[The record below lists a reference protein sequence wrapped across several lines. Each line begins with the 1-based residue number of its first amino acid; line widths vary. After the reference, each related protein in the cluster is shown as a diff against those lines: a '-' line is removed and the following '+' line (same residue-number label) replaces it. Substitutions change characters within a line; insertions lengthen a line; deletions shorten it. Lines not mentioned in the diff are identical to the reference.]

1 MKKYSVVQVGDL
13 NPGDHFYFLSDKQKR
28 VWTVK
33 EIHETGKVT
42 VKSFDRQ
49 KTVEIQT
56 KTVYLRSED

>member
-13 NPGDHFYFLSDKQKR
+13 LTGDHFYFLKDKQKR
-28 VWTVK
+28 VWTLR

-42 VKSFDRQ
+42 VKSFDRV

-56 KTVYLRSED
+56 KVVFLRSEE